1 MVAETSNMRSPASA
15 DIKPITFYYGSGSP
29 FAWKVWLALEHK
41 QLPYVLRRL
50 SFDAGDLRTP
60 AYAAINPRRKVPAI
74 VDDGFA
80 LYESGVI
87 VEYLEDRYAASGEPL
102 WPREAR
108 TRATARRVTA
118 EIEAYVSPPIRKL
131 TALVFSPA
139 DGKPDAAAI
148 AEAKR
153 AVTEELPL
161 LARSIAGDF
170 IAGATA
176 SAADFTLYPFL
187 ALLGRAD
194 DRRPGHGLRMLVPEG
209 LRAWMKRVEALPYF
223 ATTYPP
229 HWRE

>member
-1 MVAETSNMRSPASA
+1 MPRMRSPAPA

-41 QLPYVLRRL
+41 RLPYVLRRL

-87 VEYLEDRYAASGEPL
+87 VEYLEDKYAGSGEPL
-102 WPREAR
+102 WPHEAR

-118 EIEAYVSPPIRKL
+118 EVDAYVSPLIVKL
-131 TALVFSPA
+131 TALVFSPP
-139 DGKPDAAAI
+139 GPDAAAI
-148 AEAKR
+148 AEAKQ
-153 AVTEELPL
+153 AVAGELPL
-161 LARSIAGDF
+161 VARSIAGDF
-170 IAGATA
+170 IAGASA

-194 DRRPGHGLRMLVPEG
+194 DRHPGHRLRTLIPER
-209 LRAWMKRVEALPYF
+209 LRAWMTRVEALPYF
-223 ATTYPP
+223 AATYPP